1 MLSPNQA
8 FILFTK
14 QSFSTDRQV
23 FNPNFVPSADLFALV
38 AFNMTLSALPDSTG
52 TDPAPFFLKLSDLD
66 FYYSTQPY
74 VSSLITMK
82 FYNKL

>member
-8 FILFTK
+8 FIVFTK
-14 QSFSTDRQV
+14 QSFSIYRQV
-23 FNPNFVPSADLFALV
+23 FNPNFVPSADLSALV

-66 FYYSTQPY
+66 FYYLTQPY